1 MHLFETEEGDKWV
14 CITCGAEEEAMI
26 KEKGWEWIFDRH
38 DQTLRCALCG
48 NSDYDF
54 DD

>member
-14 CITCGAEEEAMI
+14 CITCGMEKEDMI
-26 KEKGWEWIFDRH
+26 REKKWEYIFDNG

-48 NSDYDF
+48 QPDF
-54 DD
+54 EIED